1 MHSINAHDF
10 ISWSIF
16 FFGTRSAHAYSA
28 TPLDIIQVCIFL
40 LIFSWFGHP
49 PRKLLKK
56 MGENTIQPRLEH
68 IISKQFSA
76 WPLTFLFKPSN
87 ICLMQ
92 HFFDN
97 IYNSPSIKPNLSMRW
112 YHFVQSPYI
121 REDSNYLTWMQK
133 SFSKRQLCKVPLE
146 K

>member
-1 MHSINAHDF
+1 MIY
-10 ISWSIF
+10 I

-76 WPLTFLFKPSN
+76 WPLIFLFQTLQYMS
-87 ICLMQ
+87 
-92 HFFDN
+92 HAAFFFDN
-97 IYNSPSIKPNLSMRW
+97 ITFLAYNQIFP
-112 YHFVQSPYI
+112 
-121 REDSNYLTWMQK
+121 
-133 SFSKRQLCKVPLE
+133 
-146 K
+146 